1 MCVECARCSLT
12 IVNEIF
18 LRFCS
23 IVKSVYICVW
33 VFCGFQRM
41 VSASLDIDIS
51 SKILQYIFENSLLF
65 AGKQGR
71 KPGF

>member
-1 MCVECARCSLT
+1 M
-12 IVNEIF
+12 
-18 LRFCS
+18 
-23 IVKSVYICVW
+23 VKSVYICVW
-33 VFCGFQRM
+33 VFRGFQRM
-41 VSASLDIDIS
+41 VSASFDINIS